1 MGKIK
6 SFDDYFND
14 HQDDKPEAV
23 DTNPPSDK
31 IGPMAGG
38 AITLYDDTDDPE
50 LEPEE
55 DEELEEGKDPYAV
68 TSKDTMRIQDIHDK
82 ANGDKFKMKRLAE
95 TMCKLITDASKATR
109 RALAAEQLKFYDLA
123 ELFFARARELG
134 GA

>member
-1 MGKIK
+1 MRVIK
-6 SFDDYFND
+6 SFSDFELEPTPSINM
-14 HQDDKPEAV
+14 
-23 DTNPPSDK
+23 NPPSDN

-38 AITLYDDTDDPE
+38 AITLYDDTEDPE

-55 DEELEEGKDPYAV
+55 DEELEEGKDPYAI

-82 ANGDKFKMKRLAE
+82 ANGDKFRMRRLAE

-123 ELFFARARELG
+123 ELFFARARELN
-134 GA
+134 GAA